1 MISVTY
7 FLDIIKLSIA
17 GIIAF
22 SIAWLIIKNYLQEVN
37 SHKSI
42 ELRKLTIEKTL
53 HLRLQAYERVILF
66 VERINPENMFI
77 RLHVSGMS
85 AEDMQ
90 RVILTEI
97 RAEYQHNITQQLYVS
112 NGSWILLRK
121 LKDDTIGMVN
131 SALKS
136 LPQQSSGMD
145 LSKAILNYLGE
156 QEADNPY
163 ELALAVIKRDIQQ
176 LF

>member
-7 FLDIIKLSIA
+7 FLDIIKLAIA
-17 GIIAF
+17 GIIVF
-22 SIAWLIIKNYLQEVN
+22 SIAWLIIKAYLLEHN
-37 SHKSI
+37 TNKSI
-42 ELRKLTIEKTL
+42 ELKKLTVEKTL
-53 HLRLQAYERVILF
+53 HLRLQAYERVVLF
-66 VERINPENMFI
+66 IERINPENMFI

-90 RVILTEI
+90 RVILTEV

-121 LKDDTIGMVN
+121 LKDDTIVMVN
-131 SALKS
+131 NALKS
-136 LPQQSSGMD
+136 LPAKSSGLD

-156 QEADNPY
+156 QESENPY
-163 ELALAVIKRDIQQ
+163 ELALGVIKRDIQQ